1 MADGVRENLV
11 CPIKIFIANKTRL
24 AIELVLE
31 IKHYRRGIELKL
43 KFNLKSTH
51 IIFICF
57 LSVKTYLL
65 FHREK

>member
-11 CPIKIFIANKTRL
+11 CPIKNFIANKTRL

-43 KFNLKSTH
+43 KFNLKSQLKRQLKKLTFKRQLKRL
-51 IIFICF
+51 I
-57 LSVKTYLL
+57 
-65 FHREK
+65 